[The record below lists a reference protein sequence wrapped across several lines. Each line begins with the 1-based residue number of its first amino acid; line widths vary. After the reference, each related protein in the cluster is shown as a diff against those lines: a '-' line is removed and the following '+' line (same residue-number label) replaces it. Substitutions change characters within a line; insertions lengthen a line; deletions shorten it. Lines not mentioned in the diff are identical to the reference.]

1 MGGFFVDLNHQGCSD
16 CGWTALRLCWD
27 SAGSPRAS
35 MSRGVFKDAEQAPV
49 VPMVLA
55 LSRGLSLART
65 AQSQGGLALE
75 WRANAL
81 GSQQAVACP
90 ERGWGLRAVWAAQLD
105 GCRQRG
111 CLAPLAQVT
120 PEKTSVCSPA
130 RRHALAGWSRRVAH
144 LGAWL
149 PGSQPR
155 LWPDRMLCSKG
166 RWRHMTKGIRGN
178 SVETASPASSKFSV
192 VQALVFYLFEV
203 IQISNLRQTG

>member
-90 ERGWGLRAVWAAQLD
+90 E
-105 GCRQRG
+105 
-111 CLAPLAQVT
+111 
-120 PEKTSVCSPA
+120 
-130 RRHALAGWSRRVAH
+130 
-144 LGAWL
+144 
-149 PGSQPR
+149 
-155 LWPDRMLCSKG
+155 
-166 RWRHMTKGIRGN
+166 
-178 SVETASPASSKFSV
+178 
-192 VQALVFYLFEV
+192 
-203 IQISNLRQTG
+203 